1 MVHTHILNPKTQPDF
16 LSEARRDPIT
26 GDTLQAGDEVVFCAH
41 CKSAFLAS
49 SWEYLGGKHCGQS
62 DTLAHWPKAS
72 KKLILRQRM
81 GERLYPSAELAQK
94 IEMLPLYKN
103 LLRFLMGGVMLALLG
118 ITLFVQEFSLVFLIA
133 LFPVVQALLLSFVGI
148 GAKRATFYEEVLQIK
163 TSLLTFE
170 KTKTYRWTEIEEIT
184 FEYHSLKYPD
194 PFSEEAFSQNQRQK
208 SPKLLIKR
216 KGKRR
221 PITCHVGWITQA
233 HREQIYAAL
242 ARIPEHVRVNVSL
255 VGKGDPGLAALR
267 EARGNNGDIRFLEA

>member
-118 ITLFVQEFSLVFLIA
+118 IGFYVGELVPIFLFA
-133 LFPVVQALLLSFVGI
+133 LFPVVQVLALGLGQGNRS
-148 GAKRATFYEEVLQIK
+148 AMFYEEVLQIK

-170 KTKTYRWTEIEEIT
+170 KTKTYRWSEIEEVT
-184 FEYHSLKYPD
+184 FEYQNLKYAN
-194 PFSEEAFSQNQRQK
+194 PFSQEAFSHNQRQK
-208 SPKLLIKR
+208 LPKLVIKR

-242 ARIPEHVRVNVSL
+242 ARIPAHVRVNVSL
-255 VGKGDPGLAALR
+255 VGEGDPGLAALR